1 MKTLTYYEQ
10 LSSHLNYLQLIGLE
24 IKEILVNS
32 KAWIR
37 CRNAVIEGMS
47 NQGKEELSHRDG
59 DCVYR
64 TSTFKMENGLCG
76 MITNYRIGSEKGTYK
91 TYGKWETSSNKE
103 CVADKEQEL
112 PKKKE
117 LGLEIVGS
125 IDDILAG
132 HERAARSTFG
142 FWINSSTSGTSDYL
156 VRKQV
161 GSYGLRFRSTPQYGN
176 VAVVPMRDSAGK
188 LWSYQILNGDG
199 SKRMVTGG
207 RTVGLYHL
215 LRPPETSVSSNA
227 GVIGLAE
234 GYATAATC
242 LELTGFPV
250 ACAFSSENLVAVTE
264 ALLELFSSAN
274 LIVFAD
280 NDRHLPTNTGLNH
293 ALEAQKLSPSRIIV
307 ATPNFG
313 NLPPTKDASDWN
325 DLVRLLGV
333 EEAKRQLQ
341 EQISI

>member
-1 MKTLTYYEQ
+1 MPYKTYDELKNE
-10 LSSHLNYLQLIGLE
+10 HLNYLQLKGLK
-24 IKEILVNS
+24 IKEILVDS
-32 KAWIR
+32 KVWIR

-47 NQGKEELSHRDG
+47 NQGKEGLSHRDG

-76 MITNYRIGSEKGTYK
+76 MITNYRIGSEKETYK
-91 TYGKWETSSNKE
+91 TYGEWGNNSNKE
-103 CVADKEQEL
+103 QDL
-112 PKKKE
+112 PKEKE
-117 LGLEIVGS
+117 LGLEVVGS
-125 IDDILAG
+125 IDDVLAG
-132 HERAARSTFG
+132 HERTARSTFG
-142 FWINSSTSGTSDYL
+142 FWINSSTSGASDYL
-156 VRKQV
+156 ARKQV

-176 VAVVPMRDSAGK
+176 VAVVPMRDSTGK
-188 LWSYQILNGDG
+188 LWSYQILNSDG
-199 SKRMVTGG
+199 SKRMAAGG
-207 RTVGLYHL
+207 RTTGLYHL
-215 LRPPETSVSSNA
+215 LRPFKTSVSSTPE
-227 GVIGLAE
+227 VIGLAE

-242 LELTGFPV
+242 LELSGIPV

-293 ALEAQKLSPSRIIV
+293 ALEAQQLSPSRVII

-313 NLPPTKDASDWN
+313 SLPPAKDASDWN
-325 DLVRLLGV
+325 DLVRILGV

-341 EQISI
+341 KQISI